1 MHFVSALPNAGP
13 FHEFKGFN
21 RDIPLDGPGSSM
33 SSFNGMVVVP
43 TGPGLGMTID
53 PEFVEKHRVVEA

>member
-1 MHFVSALPNAGP
+1 
-13 FHEFKGFN
+13 
-21 RDIPLDGPGSSM
+21 M

-53 PEFVEKHRVVEA
+53 PEFVAKHTMVMGA